1 VHPSSCRPN
10 ELAVHS
16 VCPMQ
21 PPGRVPYS
29 IGMAAGGVP
38 RNRGVGII
46 SASLQIMGTLV
57 YINLCVI
64 YPIYV

>member
-1 VHPSSCRPN
+1 MHPSSYRPN
-10 ELAVHS
+10 EFAVRC

-29 IGMAAGGVP
+29 IGMAAGGVS
-38 RNRGVGII
+38 RNRGVGMI

-64 YPIYV
+64 EPVCV